1 MDREMAETLVRT
13 GSGTVMGNLL
23 RRYWAPALLSSEIEE
38 PDCPPVR
45 VRLMGEN
52 LLWPSGTLKGEL
64 R

>member
-23 RRYWAPALLSSEIEE
+23 RRYWAPALLSREIED

-45 VRLMGEN
+45 VRST
-52 LLWPSGTLKGEL
+52 WAGTRRMAFDARITG
-64 R
+64 